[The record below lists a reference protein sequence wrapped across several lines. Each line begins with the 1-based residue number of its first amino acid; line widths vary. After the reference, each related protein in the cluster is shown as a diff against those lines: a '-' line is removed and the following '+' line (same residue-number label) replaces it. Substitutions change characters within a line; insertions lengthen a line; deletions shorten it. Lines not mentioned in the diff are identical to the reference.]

1 MSNKGFC
8 EAWKRRWSKCV
19 KRHARGGEIGR
30 YRVDEEAYLSRG
42 GWASVRGNGGG
53 ERWVVMDE

>member
-1 MSNKGFC
+1 
-8 EAWKRRWSKCV
+8 V

-30 YRVDEEAYLSRG
+30 YRVEEEAHLSRG
-42 GWASVRGNGGG
+42 GWALVRGNGGGG